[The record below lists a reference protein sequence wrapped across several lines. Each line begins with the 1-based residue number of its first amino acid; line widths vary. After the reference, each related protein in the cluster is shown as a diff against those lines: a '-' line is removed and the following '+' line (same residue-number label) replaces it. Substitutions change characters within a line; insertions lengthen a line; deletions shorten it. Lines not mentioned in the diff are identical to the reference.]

1 MPGCMCKRQLQYLP
15 FKGEKH
21 QNPKNG
27 GEVREDSRFANA
39 TAGTKRQGLQNG
51 FAVIFE
57 FRIVDYEVSF
67 RDEESRVREM
77 EGRAIGC

>member
-15 FKGEKH
+15 FKEEKH
-21 QNPKNG
+21 HIPKNG
-27 GEVREDSRFANA
+27 AEVREDSRSANA

-51 FAVIFE
+51 FTVIFE
-57 FRIVDYEVSF
+57 FRIVNYEVSF
-67 RDEESRVREM
+67 RDEESSVREM